1 MYMKKRF
8 LFPMMLLPFL
18 FLGCEFMCVKEVRDT
33 YLLIDDVETSDIRV
47 FCESEKLEVVQVTEC
62 ELITDSEKLLFLKN
76 NNLISNDSS
85 KIFYIPTGSP
95 ISDHT
100 DVNIFFEVYVNES
113 MYTGEVYMKTL
124 NTKKNGIDKV
134 PVKLELQNGEI
145 LLAEFTFDLDL
156 IL

>member
-1 MYMKKRF
+1 MKKRIYF
-8 LFPMMLLPFL
+8 LMIVLVSL
-18 FLGCEFMCVKEVRDT
+18 FFSSCEFMCVKNVYNT
-33 YLLIDDVETSDIRV
+33 YLIFEDIMTSDIKV
-47 FCESEKLEVVQVTEC
+47 FCKSEKLEVVHLTEC

-100 DVNIFFEVYVNES
+100 DVNIFFEVYVNEEL
-113 MYTGEVYMKTL
+113 YTGELYMKTL

-134 PVKLELQNGEI
+134 PVKLESQNGEI

>member
-1 MYMKKRF
+1 MKKRF
-8 LFPMMLLPFL
+8 LLPMMVLVSL
-18 FLGCEFMCVKEVRDT
+18 FFCSCEFMCVKNVYNT
-33 YLLIDDVETSDIRV
+33 YLIFEDIMTSDIKV
-47 FCESEKLEVVQVTEC
+47 FCKSEKLEVVQVTEC

-76 NNLISNDSS
+76 NNLVSNDSS

-100 DVNIFFEVYVNES
+100 DVNIFFEVYIDEEL
-113 MYTGEVYMKTL
+113 YTGELYMKTL

-134 PVKLELQNGEI
+134 PVKLESQNGEI

>member
-1 MYMKKRF
+1 MKKRI
-8 LFPMMLLPFL
+8 LLPMMVLVLLF
-18 FLGCEFMCVKEVRDT
+18 FCSCEFMCVKNVYNT
-33 YLLIDDVETSDIRV
+33 YLIFEDIMTSDIKV
-47 FCESEKLEVVQVTEC
+47 FCKSEKLEVVQVTEC

-100 DVNIFFEVYVNES
+100 DVNIFFEVYIDEEL
-113 MYTGEVYMKTL
+113 YTGELYMKTL
-124 NTKKNGIDKV
+124 NTKKNDIDKV
-134 PVKLELQNGEI
+134 PVKLESQNGEI